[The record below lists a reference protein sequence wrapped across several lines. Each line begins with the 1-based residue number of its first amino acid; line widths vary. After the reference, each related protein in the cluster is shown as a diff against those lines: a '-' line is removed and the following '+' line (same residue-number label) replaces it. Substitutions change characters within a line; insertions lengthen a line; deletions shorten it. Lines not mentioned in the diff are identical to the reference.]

1 MTIGM
6 AATALSGNDLT
17 LSYGKRRVVET
28 ASLALQTGMVTSLV
42 GPNGSGK
49 STLLRSLARLHEMD
63 SGTVS
68 LAGQPDATLLSRREF
83 AQRVTLL
90 AQHRP
95 NPSGINVRDL
105 VGYGRQPYL
114 RRWGRSTAQDRQM
127 VEEAMEKT
135 RVTAMADRPVDELSG
150 GELQRVWLASCL
162 AQDAS
167 VLLLDE
173 PTTFLDLRHQI
184 EFLDLICELAELHS
198 VAVGVVLHDLNHAA
212 EVSDAIAVMHQGR
225 IRTVGSPAE
234 VLTSELLSEV
244 YGIPIQV
251 ELDESTGV
259 VRTRPVSQRT
269 RSALMLR

>member
-1 MTIGM
+1 MVDVMIP
-6 AATALSGNDLT
+6 TALAGESLT
-17 LSYGKRRVVET
+17 LSYGKRRVVEE
-28 ASLALQTGMVTSLV
+28 ASLSLEAAKVTTLV

-49 STLLRSLARLHEMD
+49 STLLRSLARLHQLD

-68 LAGQPDATLLSRREF
+68 LDGHPDATLLSRREF

-95 NPSGINVRDL
+95 NPSGISVRDL

-114 RRWGRSTAQDRQM
+114 RRWGRSSAEDLLA

-135 RVTAMADRPVDELSG
+135 RVVSMAERPIDELSG

-162 AQDAS
+162 AQDAK

-173 PTTFLDLRHQI
+173 PTTFLDLRHQV
-184 EFLDLICELAELHS
+184 EFLDLICELAELHG

-212 EVSDAIAVMHQGR
+212 EVSDVIAVMHRGS
-225 IRTVGSPAE
+225 IRVVGKPEE

-244 YGIPIQV
+244 YGIGIRV
-251 ELDESTGV
+251 DIDAETGL
-259 VRTRPVSQRT
+259 VRTHPMARRT
-269 RSALMLR
+269 RSALALS